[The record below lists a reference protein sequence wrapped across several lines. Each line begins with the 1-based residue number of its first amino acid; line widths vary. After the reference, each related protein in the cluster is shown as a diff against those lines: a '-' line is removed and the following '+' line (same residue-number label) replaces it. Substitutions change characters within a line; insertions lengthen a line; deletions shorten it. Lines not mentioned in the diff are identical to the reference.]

1 MVSKIKVTFT
11 LDVETVARLRAI
23 SLRTSKPQSLVV
35 REAVKDYEARATML
49 SDEERAHALA
59 IVDRMTHEPP
69 TRTATEV
76 DAELRAIRTS
86 RRRWSRSKSSRRRP

>member
-1 MVSKIKVTFT
+1 MSNAWKISAA
-11 LDVETVARLRAI
+11 LDRLSRAASGAVFARRA
-23 SLRTSKPQSLVV
+23 PV
-35 REAVKDYEARATML
+35 REAVKDYEARAAML

-76 DAELRAIRTS
+76 DAELGAIRAS
-86 RRRWSRSKSSRRRP
+86 RRRWSRSRPSRRRP

>member
-35 REAVKDYEARATML
+35 REAVKDYEARAAML

>member
-76 DAELRAIRTS
+76 DAELGAIRTS